1 MDSARLIA
9 ASAAEADE
17 ADEERL
23 LVAAVLGDGVE
34 RGDRERGGHY
44 AIVPEIP
51 TSTYAW

>member
-1 MDSARLIA
+1 MIA
-9 ASAAEADE
+9 AAEADE
-17 ADEERL
+17 ELL